1 MTDVSNKI
9 SLIETEVYMVVA
21 NRIRHGNS
29 KSWLLKLQVLSTLF
43 QNSSFREN
51 TISLDAK
58 AQDDT

>member
-1 MTDVSNKI
+1 MYLIRD

-29 KSWLLKLQVLSTLF
+29 KSSLLGLQVSSTLF
-43 QNSSFREN
+43 QNSSFSVN

-58 AQDDT
+58 AHDDT